1 MAKQSTS
8 TVADNQLQEIRVFK
22 KDKSP
27 LTREDQWRIQFSIGN
42 AILEATREGKSGVD
56 IQNTGTRLGQHHMV
70 VNANT
75 NSGAIYKEAINK
87 LDDFEAF
94 LPEEGPNAN
103 SIFCLLPGV
112 AEMVLPQLVAHF
124 AAGTFGGVR
133 KDQVRIPRKPW
144 KPEGATT
151 SYRVYLEVDDDAFA
165 WLKARNWQSYIG
177 LKLVR

>member
-70 VNANT
+70 VNANI
-75 NSGAIYKEAINK
+75 NSGAFYKNNFFFLK
-87 LDDFEAF
+87 QFEF
-94 LPEEGPNAN
+94 
-103 SIFCLLPGV
+103 
-112 AEMVLPQLVAHF
+112 
-124 AAGTFGGVR
+124 
-133 KDQVRIPRKPW
+133 
-144 KPEGATT
+144 
-151 SYRVYLEVDDDAFA
+151 Y
-165 WLKARNWQSYIG
+165 
-177 LKLVR
+177 